1 MNTDISPVLEPI
13 LKSLCQQDYAVV
25 LLCNDTHV
33 IKAFTLDKRIQAPD
47 LVGVE
52 LEHWL
57 PHDILSPKNT
67 SSENKRCVVTLPD
80 VRDSD
85 QYLASYIELA
95 DTNSLLKKAIALQY
109 LPHQNW
115 VQTESKQVDRYKN
128 VLLSKLPIT
137 FFYLDYQSKIFSEG
151 LEEFAEVLGY
161 EPDDIRAL
169 DDGVYSLIHPQDMDA
184 VDEQERSLALA
195 GDKELVDV
203 KLRMKAKNGEWHWFQ
218 ANSMIYERDENNEP
232 TSEIGALMPIF
243 DDEQANENLRRQEH
257 YFKRLVENSYDCVLV
272 YDRDFNVTYISPS
285 VEKITGYTS
294 EEILGDGFLQYI
306 YEDDREAAKENIT
319 WVVENPG
326 SSSVI
331 ERRVIHKE
339 GHLIWIES
347 RLANR
352 LDDPYTQGVTINFHD
367 ISERKKAEEKV
378 HKLANYDPLTQL
390 PNRYLLK
397 KRLVDGL
404 SQALKAQT
412 KLALMYIDL
421 DRFKEINDSLGHSIG
436 DVLLNSVATMI
447 QGCLRES
454 DTLAR
459 IGGDEFAI
467 VLPDTNEKEAGAIA
481 TRILEQFKSPFM
493 AGPHMVQTGT
503 SIGISIYPTHTTSSE
518 DLFRFADI
526 AMYAAKKDR
535 NAYQFYQLHHT
546 EQENRKRHTEK
557 KLKQAIANDELRLY
571 YQPRVD
577 IQTGEILSVEA
588 LCRWYDS
595 DSGDVSPGLF
605 IPIAEETGLIND
617 LSKSVI
623 IMACKQIRAW
633 KNKGL
638 SVRVALNLSIRDLQN
653 FNIVRQ
659 FSEAMTLYDVESD
672 LLEVEITE
680 SAAMT
685 DVINT
690 VKVLNEFKELGI
702 KLSIDDFGKGYSSL
716 AYLSQLPVDHLKIDM
731 YFISQLG
738 SQKKDRLTNIN
749 IIRSIISLA
758 QSLGLDTVGEGI
770 ETVQQM
776 SILKSLGCDMG
787 QGMLYCRPLSANAIT
802 ETLEKGFIKFP
813 SQ

>member
-1 MNTDISPVLEPI
+1 MSVDVSPVLEPI
-13 LKSLCQQDYAVV
+13 LKSLCQQDYAGI
-25 LLCNDTHV
+25 LLCNESHV
-33 IKAFTLDKRIQAPD
+33 IKTFTLDTRIKALD

-52 LEHWL
+52 LGQWL
-57 PHDILSPKNT
+57 PPNILNP
-67 SSENKRCVVTLPD
+67 SSGSSKNKRCLVTLPNIP
-80 VRDSD
+80 DSD
-85 QYLASYIELA
+85 QFLASYLELA
-95 DTNSLLKKAIALQY
+95 GANSLFKKVIALQY
-109 LPHQNW
+109 LPPQDGSK
-115 VQTESKQVDRYKN
+115 TDAKQVDRYKRA
-128 VLLSKLPIT
+128 LLSKLPII
-137 FFYLDYQSKIFSEG
+137 FFHLDYQSKIFSEG
-151 LEEFAEVLGY
+151 LAEFAEGLGY
-161 EPDDIRAL
+161 DTDEIQVL
-169 DDGVYSLIHPQDMDA
+169 DDGIYSLIHPQDMDA
-184 VDEQERSLALA
+184 VDEQERALALA

-203 KLRMKAKNGEWHWFQ
+203 KLRIKNKAGSWIWFQ
-218 ANSMIYERDENNEP
+218 ANSMIYERDEKGEP
-232 TSEIGALMPIF
+232 TSEIGALMAIF
-243 DDEQANENLRRQEH
+243 DDEQANESLRRQEY
-257 YFKRLVENSYDCVLV
+257 YFRRLVENSYDCVLV
-272 YDRDFNVTYISPS
+272 YDRNFNVTYVSPAI
-285 VEKITGYTS
+285 ENLAGYTP
-294 EEILGDGFLQYI
+294 EEIIKKGLLNYI
-306 YEDDREAAKENIT
+306 HEDDRVVVKENIAR
-319 WVVENPG
+319 VIENPELP
-326 SSSVI
+326 SAI
-331 ERRVIHKE
+331 ECRVVHKE
-339 GHLIWIES
+339 GYLIWIES

-352 LDDPYTQGVTINFHD
+352 LDDPYTQGVTLNFHD
-367 ISERKKAEEKV
+367 ISKRKKAEEKI

-397 KRLVDGL
+397 KQLIDSL
-404 SQALKAQT
+404 SQALKTQS

-421 DRFKEINDSLGHSIG
+421 DRFKEVNDSLGHSIG
-436 DVLLNSVATMI
+436 DVLLNSVARMI
-447 QGCLRES
+447 QACLRES
-454 DTLAR
+454 DMLAR

-467 VLPDTNEKEAGAIA
+467 VLPEINEKEAGAIA
-481 TRILEQFKSPFM
+481 SRILNQFKFPFM
-493 AGPHMVQTGT
+493 AGEHLVQTGT
-503 SIGISIYPTHTTSSE
+503 SIGISIYPTHTTNSE

-526 AMYAAKKDR
+526 AMYAAKKER
-535 NAYQFYQLHHT
+535 NAYQFYQVHYS
-546 EQENRKRHTEK
+546 EQENLKRHTEK
-557 KLKQAIANDELRLY
+557 KLKQAIINGDLNLY

-595 DSGDVSPGLF
+595 DSGDVPPSLF
-605 IPIAEETGLIND
+605 IPIAEETGLINE

-638 SVRVALNLSIRDLQN
+638 NVRIALNLSIRDLQN

-659 FSEAMTLYDVESD
+659 FSEAMRVYDIESG

-731 YFISQLG
+731 YFVSQLG
-738 SQKKDRLTNIN
+738 SNKKDKLVNIN

-758 QSLGLDTVGEGI
+758 RSLDLDTVGEGI

-802 ETLEKGFIKFP
+802 KTLEKGFIKFP
-813 SQ
+813 S